1 MNLKRYTEKAQ
12 EAVLAAQ
19 QLAERSGHPEIDPE
33 HLLRAL
39 VDQQDGVVPSVLRQL
54 GAEPTRLLVD
64 VDTALGRRPQ
74 ARGGSE

>member
-19 QLAERSGHPEIDPE
+19 QLADRSGHPEIDPE

-39 VDQQDGVVPSVLRQL
+39 VDQQDGVVPSVLRIR
-54 GAEPTRLLVD
+54 AEPTRCS
-64 VDTALGRRPQ
+64 TAIVGGRPRTESTS
-74 ARGGSE
+74 GCGSC